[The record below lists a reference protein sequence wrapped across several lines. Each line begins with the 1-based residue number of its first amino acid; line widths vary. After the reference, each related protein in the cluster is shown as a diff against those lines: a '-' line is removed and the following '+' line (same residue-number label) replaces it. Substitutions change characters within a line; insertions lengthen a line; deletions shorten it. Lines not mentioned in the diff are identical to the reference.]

1 MDSNP
6 MNLPRTIALKG
17 ASFVPDLGLH
27 VLVPVCGVLYS
38 PTGLLRQILLA

>member
-1 MDSNP
+1 

-17 ASFVPDLGLH
+17 ASFVLDLELH

-38 PTGLLRQILLA
+38 PIGPLRRILRA